1 MRSLLELAAYITQ
14 PWNSSKTHQA
24 WRKNF
29 LRLRC
34 PRGTCCPADV
44 NFPTSNLPWMHHSQ
58 IGLPASH
65 EVLPHREFSWAVC
78 CSSLK
83 VKSLWIEPG
92 EEKKEDCHSCHSFSS
107 QSLAYRKQESLR
119 VDELVLQFSKSLLG
133 VSGVSNTLWGVP
145 WGQNYFHCGTKK
157 SFAFLSRADICRD
170 GTEAT
175 VSKTTTPLAQSW

>member
-65 EVLPHREFSWAVC
+65 EVLPHKEFSWAVC

>member
-92 EEKKEDCHSCHSFSS
+92 EEKKEDCHSCHSWSS